1 MPTFRVAFC
10 QSKIDTRPLLQLP
23 KGVSLV
29 DDDGNT
35 SVIVMLRKALYG
47 LRQSPRLFNKLL
59 DELLNS
65 CGMRRCVH
73 EACIYKYYDA
83 DGWVLI
89 GAEVDDLIV
98 TGTNTKK
105 MAELQQIFQ
114 DKWGVEKW
122 GDIHTFLGMRCKY
135 DRSAG
140 ELTLD
145 VEQKIKDMLKRFPEL
160 AKLPYKTVPL
170 QPAHVNKELKVGD
183 ITSRGTRVG

>member
-1 MPTFRVAFC
+1 
-10 QSKIDTRPLLQLP
+10 
-23 KGVSLV
+23 
-29 DDDGNT
+29 
-35 SVIVMLRKALYG
+35 MLRKALYG
-47 LRQSPRLFNKLL
+47 LRQSPQLFNKLL

-65 CGMRRCVH
+65 CGLRRCVH

-105 MAELQQIFQ
+105 MAELQQLFQ

-135 DRSAG
+135 DRPAG
-140 ELTLD
+140 VLTLD

-160 AKLPYKTVPL
+160 AKLPYKTVSSPTCPRE
-170 QPAHVNKELKVGD
+170 QGVEGW
-183 ITSRGTRVG
+183 

>member
-1 MPTFRVAFC
+1 
-10 QSKIDTRPLLQLP
+10 
-23 KGVSLV
+23 
-29 DDDGNT
+29 
-35 SVIVMLRKALYG
+35 MLRKALYG
-47 LRQSPRLFNKLL
+47 LRQSPQLFSKLL

-98 TGTNTKK
+98 TGTNIKK
-105 MAELQQIFQ
+105 MAELQQLFQ

-160 AKLPYKTVPL
+160 AKLPAIQDRSSSTCSREQRTEGWRIETTLGHRRVHCCRVP
-170 QPAHVNKELKVGD
+170 
-183 ITSRGTRVG
+183 